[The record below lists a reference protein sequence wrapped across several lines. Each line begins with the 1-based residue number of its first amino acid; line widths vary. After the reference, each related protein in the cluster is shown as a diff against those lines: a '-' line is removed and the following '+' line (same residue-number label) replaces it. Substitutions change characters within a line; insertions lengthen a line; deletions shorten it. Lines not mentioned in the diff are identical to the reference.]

1 VLVLDSNVQAL
12 GDDWQAQL
20 AWLERELTRPRPGTW
35 LIAIAHH
42 PLVSNGEHGD
52 TRRLLEDWAPLFRK
66 HRLDFYLCGHDH
78 GLQHLELD
86 GWPTSFV
93 VAGGAGAEVG
103 EIARHDRGPFARAA
117 YGFFHLHLTPRDA
130 RGKLV
135 SANGA
140 VLHEFSR
147 SLGGEV
153 RVLRTDRAE
162 KPGTAP

>member
-12 GDDWQAQL
+12 GDEWQVEL
-20 AWLERELTRPRPGTW
+20 AWLERELERPRPGKW
-35 LIAIAHH
+35 LIAVAHH

-52 TRRLLEDWAPLFRK
+52 TQRLLEDWAPLFRE

-78 GLQHLELD
+78 GLQHLERD

-93 VAGGAGAEVG
+93 VAGGAGADIG
-103 EIARHDRGPFARAA
+103 EIERHDRGPFSRAA
-117 YGFFHLHLTPRDA
+117 HGFLHLRLTPRDA

-135 SANGA
+135 SANGE

-147 SLGGEV
+147 SLDGEL
-153 RVLRTDRAE
+153 RVLRASQAG
-162 KPGTAP
+162 KPGNAP